1 MQQQQQ
7 QQLRCMMCIILGD
20 LPSQHKNRAIRHALQ
35 MSARCMLLACSR
47 CSDGFDA
54 LSPRIH
60 AVVFDMMREND
71 HAVANN
77 TVLRAI
83 VLGSNDVSRAC
94 EVLSTT
100 SDEFKDA
107 WARHAMD
114 LPVDASYTYLGPSIS
129 RSVGLLA
136 CAMDWSPTTTH
147 WRVLLQN
154 HGGYKE
160 FMRSCTVIVTLM
172 RVDHNVWAVVPRELS
187 LVILRELYMLYWDR
201 MRPVTWRIPIG
212 HS

>member
-1 MQQQQQ
+1 MQRQ
-7 QQLRCMMCIILGD
+7 QQLRCMMCIICGD
-20 LPSQHKNRAIRHALQ
+20 LPSQSVNNAIRYAME
-35 MSARCMLLACSR
+35 MSAHCMLLACPR
-47 CSDGFDA
+47 CLDVPRA
-54 LSPRIH
+54 LSSRIR
-60 AVVFDMMREND
+60 AVVVDMMRNND
-71 HAVANN
+71 HRIANN

-83 VLGSNDVSRAC
+83 LLGDCDVSRVC
-94 EVLSTT
+94 EALSTT

-114 LPVDASYTYLGPSIS
+114 LPMDASYTYLGPRIS

-147 WRVLLQN
+147 WRALLQQ

-160 FMRSCTVIVTLM
+160 FIRACTVIATLM
-172 RVDHNVWAVVPRELS
+172 CVDYNVWAVVPRELS

-201 MRPVTWRIPIG
+201 MRPVTWHTPIG